1 MMLMMKGNCSVG
13 LRITVRVLNSY
24 DGSGTGTQGKMG
36 GRKLPSLEKK

>member
-24 DGSGTGTQGKMG
+24 NGSDTGPRGKWADGNF
-36 GRKLPSLEKK
+36 LL